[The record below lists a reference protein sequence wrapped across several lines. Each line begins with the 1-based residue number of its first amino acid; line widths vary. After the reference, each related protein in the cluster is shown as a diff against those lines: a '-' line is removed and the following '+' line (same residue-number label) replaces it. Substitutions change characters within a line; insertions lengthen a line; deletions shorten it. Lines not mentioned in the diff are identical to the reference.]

1 MISTCLP
8 SRRGRGGGG
17 RHPYVL
23 EPRNYTKRQ
32 PCAGAAGAGQP
43 EHGREERGGGD
54 HTRAA
59 LRQASQSGQ
68 KTGITME
75 ELRGGCL

>member
-1 MISTCLP
+1 M
-8 SRRGRGGGG
+8 
-17 RHPYVL
+17 VL
-23 EPRNYTKRQ
+23 
-32 PCAGAAGAGQP
+32 AGAAGAGQP

-68 KTGITME
+68 NWDHHGGTKRRMSLKAKIEKQRGGIT
-75 ELRGGCL
+75 LPTASSQQK

>member
-1 MISTCLP
+1 
-8 SRRGRGGGG
+8 
-17 RHPYVL
+17 VL
-23 EPRNYTKRQ
+23 R
-32 PCAGAAGAGQP
+32 AGAAGAGQP

-68 KTGITME
+68 NSGITME
-75 ELRGGCL
+75 ELKGGCL